1 MNKQI
6 KKALV
11 NAAPYGVIE
20 KRRRKQRE
28 IEQEKKRLEQEQKRL
43 EKERQKEQARLEK
56 ERIAQEKKQ
65 LKEEE
70 KRQKFLATGSSPR
83 WGRFYTELDYV

>member
-6 KKALV
+6 KKVLV

-43 EKERQKEQARLEK
+43 EKERQKFK
-56 ERIAQEKKQ
+56 
-65 LKEEE
+65 
-70 KRQKFLATGSSPR
+70 
-83 WGRFYTELDYV
+83 